1 MILASYWNFSN
12 SDKRPQTL
20 TLKFSRAVKMDN
32 KEEQAMAQGGTEGE
46 ERFLK
51 MNLKDFSKIH
61 MKNRY
66 LGERFSRTKDSG
78 FQSIRRGLQNL
89 SEGAQ
94 E

>member
-1 MILASYWNFSN
+1 
-12 SDKRPQTL
+12 
-20 TLKFSRAVKMDN
+20 MDN
-32 KEEQAMAQGGTEGE
+32 KEEQAMARGEE

-51 MNLKDFSKIH
+51 MNLKDFSKVH